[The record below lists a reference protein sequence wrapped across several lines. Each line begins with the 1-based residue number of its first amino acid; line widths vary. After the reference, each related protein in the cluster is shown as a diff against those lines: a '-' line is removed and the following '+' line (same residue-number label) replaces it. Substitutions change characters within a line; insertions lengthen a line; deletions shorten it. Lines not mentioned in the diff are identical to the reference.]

1 MSAEREI
8 WCPSAGRDVSAY
20 REYLLSAVRGAD
32 PVDWDPTL
40 HEAWLVLIATAL
52 LAASVPLIAVALL
65 GVPALFVIGG
75 GALAVGVLLLIGAEV
90 LSLARLIAKGPF
102 YRDRRR
108 DLLKQMQS
116 GWGLRRAYAAVR
128 STTSSQR

>member
-1 MSAEREI
+1 M
-8 WCPSAGRDVSAY
+8 
-20 REYLLSAVRGAD
+20 
-32 PVDWDPTL
+32 DWDPTL
-40 HEAWLVLIATAL
+40 HEAWLVLIAAAL
-52 LAASVPLIAVALL
+52 LAASVLLIAVALL

-75 GALAVGVLLLIGAEV
+75 GAFAVGVLLLIGAEV
-90 LSLARLIAKGPF
+90 LSLARLIEKGPF

-116 GWGLRRAYAAVR
+116 GRGLRRAYAAVR